1 MLHFP
6 ENCKYVLDSNSPD
19 YIHEFGELVH
29 RQEHLSKLESKI
41 HKEGEQNF
49 VGNRKSPR
57 NGPSLRGKTLLL
69 KA

>member
-1 MLHFP
+1 M
-6 ENCKYVLDSNSPD
+6 LDSNSPD

-57 NGPSLRGKTLLL
+57 NGPSLRGRPFYLRRKR
-69 KA
+69 